1 MTIDE
6 IIAKR
11 RRSWEKRHDI
21 EYDKGL
27 VEAAISYIHTI
38 PKLVEEIKQKPYRL
52 IEIAFTI
59 VDKSKKRVPFFF
71 NEVQQDF
78 IMHLENRDKTKP
90 IFVLKGRQQGFTSL
104 VTAIQLSYA
113 IVKHNFSG
121 FTVADCSDNTLSIF
135 NDKARVVYDRLPTS
149 LKPHE
154 KYNNRHE
161 FFFDTLNSSWRI
173 ATASNDIGRSKTIE
187 FCHFSEVAF
196 YQCPLSDLQK
206 SIGEAFVKD
215 AIVVYETTANGYNEA
230 KDLWDSGACLNLF
243 YEWWRTSE
251 YRSDNVLVLNELK
264 DAWIVDRVNW
274 LRQKGLDEEQIA
286 WYVSK
291 YNSYLD
297 KTSIRQEYPCM
308 PEEAFIASGDSE
320 FGNEDVVRQ
329 IERVRTNAYVR
340 KGYFTYDKIRANN
353 DINDVESYR
362 LTNIKWVD
370 DKNGEIT
377 IHEKPVV
384 DEEKGKKPYSI
395 GGDTAGEGSDFYAAK
410 VIDNLT
416 GKTVAT
422 YHKRNTAD
430 DLYAEQ
436 IYCLGRMYHNAIIG
450 IEINFSYAP
459 TKMLVNLGYE
469 HLYLTE
475 VMDSITGQVRSK
487 YGFKTTAITRPM
499 IISELK
505 QKWRESLESSYGAI
519 EVDIDTLKEML
530 VFVKNDVGKPEA
542 LTGKHDDLVM
552 SLAIAHQVSKQG
564 EHTWIDAPKLQ
575 SFFEANFKHYKEE
588 DTNDLGMNQYMEWQL

>member
-27 VEAAISYIHTI
+27 VEAAIQYIHKD
-38 PKLVEEIKQKPYRL
+38 PELVREIKEKPYRL

-59 VDKSKKRVPFFF
+59 VDKSKKSVPFFY
-71 NEVQQDF
+71 NEVQKDF
-78 IMHLENRDKTKP
+78 IMHLENRDKSKP

-104 VTAIQLSYA
+104 VTAIQLSFA

-135 NDKARVVYDRLPTS
+135 NDKARVVYDRLPSS

-196 YQCPLSDLQK
+196 YECPLSDLQK

-215 AIVVYETTANGYNEA
+215 AIVIYETTAKGYNEA
-230 KDLWDSGACLNLF
+230 KDLWDSGACENLF

-251 YRSDNVLVLNELK
+251 YRSENVLVLNELK
-264 DAWIVDRVNW
+264 DSWIKNRVSW
-274 LRQKGLDEEQIA
+274 LRQKGLDDEQIA
-286 WYVSK
+286 WYVEK
-291 YNSYLD
+291 YNRYLD
-297 KTSIRQEYPCM
+297 KSSIRQEYPCM
-308 PEEAFIASGDSE
+308 PEEAFIASGGSE
-320 FGNEDVVRQ
+320 FGNEEVINQ
-329 IERVRTNAYVR
+329 IEKMRVFKPIKR
-340 KGYFTYDKIRANN
+340 GYFTYRKERANQ
-353 DINDVESYR
+353 DINDVESIK
-362 LTNIKWVD
+362 LTNIGWVD
-370 DKNGEIT
+370 DENGEIT
-377 IHEKPVV
+377 IHELPVI
-384 DEEKGKKPYSI
+384 DAEKGKKPYSI
-395 GGDTAGEGSDFYAAK
+395 GGDTAGEGSDYYAAK
-410 VIDNLT
+410 VIDNMT

-422 YHKRNTAD
+422 YHKNNTSD

-436 IYCLGRMYHNAIIG
+436 LYCLGKMYNDAIIG

-459 TKMLVNLGYE
+459 TKRLEVLGYPN
-469 HLYLTE
+469 LYLTE
-475 VMDSITGQVRSK
+475 VMDSLTNQVRAK
-487 YGFKTTAITRPM
+487 YGFRTSAISRPV

-505 QKWRESLESSYGAI
+505 RKWRDSLESPNGAI
-519 EVDIDTLKEML
+519 EVDIDTLREML

-542 LTGKHDDLVM
+542 LQGKHDDLVM
-552 SLAIAHQVSKQG
+552 SLAIAHQVSTQG
-564 EHTWIDAPKLQ
+564 KHTWFDVPRVKTWI
-575 SFFEANFKHYKEE
+575 EENFKHDEDDEE
-588 DTNDLGMNQYMEWQL
+588 TSNLGMSEYMEW